1 MKILVALSRF
11 PYPIDKGDK
20 LRAFYQIQGLSKY
33 HEVHLVCIAD
43 KTPSPAEFNEV
54 KQYCKS
60 IEVIESRKLKR
71 LINLGFGLFNNLPFQ
86 VNYFKSSRMKRAIEK
101 VLKTQSIDMCYV
113 QLVRLV
119 VNIPFS
125 LNTKY
130 YLDYMDALS
139 EGMYKRVKFSRWY
152 EKPVVKLEAKRLRDF
167 EAKAFFYFNGY
178 SIITESDA
186 TAFPSDI
193 KKRMDII
200 PNGISSGFF
209 NFRSFPKDKSYDIIF
224 TGNMGYHP
232 NIQASKY
239 LVNQIMPLL
248 NKQDVKICL
257 SGTSPSI
264 EVQNLE
270 SENVIVT
277 GFVHDIRDYLAK
289 AKIFVAPLFSGSGLQ
304 NKLLEAMAMGIPTI
318 TTSLAN
324 SALGA
329 KPGQEI
335 MVCDDE
341 ESFVKAIQQ
350 LLSNPEYAREIG
362 AKGRLFIQKNFN
374 WEVSNDMLEKAF
386 RKILN

>member
-43 KTPSPAEFNEV
+43 KMPSPAEFNEV

-60 IEVIESRKLKR
+60 IEIIEMGKVQS
-71 LINLGFGLFNNLPFQ
+71 IFNLFLGLFNTLPFQ
-86 VNYFKSSRMKRAIEK
+86 VNYFKSNRMKRAIERL
-101 VLKTQSIDMCYV
+101 LKAHSIDMCYV
-113 QLVRLV
+113 QLIRLV
-119 VNIPFS
+119 DNIPFR

-139 EGMYKRVKFSRWY
+139 EGMFKRVKLSKWY
-152 EKPVVKLEAKRLRDF
+152 EKPFVKLEAKRLKSF
-167 EAKAFFYFNGY
+167 EARAFYYFNGY

-186 TAFPSDI
+186 TAFPLDI
-193 KKRMDII
+193 KKRLDII

-209 NFRSFPKDKSYDIIF
+209 NFRSFPKEKSYDIIF

-232 NIQASKY
+232 NVQASKY
-239 LVNQIMPLL
+239 LVNKILPLM

-257 SGTSPSI
+257 SGTSPSV
-264 EVQNLE
+264 EVQKLE
-270 SENVIVT
+270 SEKVIVT

-324 SALGA
+324 AALGA

-335 MVCDDE
+335 LVCDDE
-341 ESFVKAIQQ
+341 EAFAKAIHQ
-350 LLSNPEYAREIG
+350 LLSDPEYAKEIG
-362 AKGRLFIQKNFN
+362 SKGRLYIQKNFN
-374 WEVSNDMLEKAF
+374 WDVSNDMLEKAF
-386 RKILN
+386 KRILN